1 MTATATCLVAWGVV
15 GSILLGLLRRD
26 YSAGKVET
34 RTAFMIWLWHGLNY
48 ALLVLFATESVWA
61 LSLPGAAHGIG
72 IGLLV
77 AGLAVIAAGFYEF
90 RSVQR
95 LTGTRQDQL
104 IDSGIYRFSRH
115 PQYLG
120 IILTLIGI
128 ALAGDSGAA
137 LLFALVLSATFIVYL
152 PFEERYVAQAFGA
165 EYERYRKRVPM
176 LLG

>member
-1 MTATATCLVAWGVV
+1 MKAIAICLVAWVIV
-15 GSILLGLLRRD
+15 GSILPVLLARD
-26 YSAGKVET
+26 YSAGKVEA
-34 RTAFMIWLWHGLNY
+34 RTAFMIWFWHALNY

-61 LSLPGAAHGIG
+61 LSLPGAVRGIA
-72 IGLLV
+72 IALLV
-77 AGLAVIAAGFYEF
+77 AGLLVIAAGFYEF

-120 IILTLIGI
+120 IILTLIGG
-128 ALAGDSGAA
+128 ALASDSGAA
-137 LLFALVLSATFIVYL
+137 LLFAVVLSVTFVVYL

-165 EYERYRKRVPM
+165 EYERYRERVPM